1 MLLPRP
7 ARLIK
12 QRLLYPVSSSHA
24 IRSIPFRR
32 SASTSQIVKDYEPP
46 EPPLDPSYGPLLDD
60 VRVQTDLSA
69 KQFRRFRADVTVS
82 PRKEETMSVGVVPR
96 GSGSAKRFG
105 MRKDEQEVGDEE
117 EFSSQREEQRSPAVV
132 MGSKRIGSVQ
142 IPRELEEAILDIMEG
157 MSVPSL

>member
-1 MLLPRP
+1 
-7 ARLIK
+7 
-12 QRLLYPVSSSHA
+12 
-24 IRSIPFRR
+24 
-32 SASTSQIVKDYEPP
+32 
-46 EPPLDPSYGPLLDD
+46 
-60 VRVQTDLSA
+60 
-69 KQFRRFRADVTVS
+69 
-82 PRKEETMSVGVVPR
+82 MSVGVVPR